1 MTNQQLNVDPEA
13 LRDFASSYKSGTGQL
28 ENLARLSQEVL
39 TTFESESSQY
49 TMKGSA
55 MPISDE
61 TQRILR
67 EQLLKYA
74 TFVREVSKS
83 TASDS
88 DYLSKLADEYESKEQ
103 NASKNIM
110 VK

>member
-1 MTNQQLNVDPEA
+1 MIQI
-13 LRDFASSYKSGTGQL
+13 R
-28 ENLARLSQEVL
+28 
-39 TTFESESSQY
+39 
-49 TMKGSA
+49 M
-55 MPISDE
+55 
-61 TQRILR
+61 LR

-83 TASDS
+83 AASDS